1 MRERSRK
8 KRKSVNRY
16 VYHGLK
22 QKKSLLKYIKEKS
35 ASLSKLMK
43 NKSIIS
49 VGKNI
54 ASSGLEVSAS
64 LLKFV
69 TPIPGELITQAKKWA
84 NRKLGTL

>member
-1 MRERSRK
+1 
-8 KRKSVNRY
+8 
-16 VYHGLK
+16 
-22 QKKSLLKYIKEKS
+22 
-35 ASLSKLMK
+35 MK
-43 NKSIIS
+43 HKSIIS